1 MHQINCCHFQSIFSL
16 VLVVFLRIFHNA
28 VEILNYLRAMM
39 PTNIQTYVHLQTDTN
54 KTIPPSPSDHC
65 MCSGKQG
72 NQKLMSYSTGQITV
86 KK

>member
-1 MHQINCCHFQSIFSL
+1 
-16 VLVVFLRIFHNA
+16 
-28 VEILNYLRAMM
+28 M